1 MDQIFSPLS
10 KHIHY
15 PLLYLVNQGQRFLL
29 CSVNKIKDSFCIQS
43 SKPRSILMDQRFLM
57 PRPTAAAQAKKA
69 QLATAREKQTEA
81 QTMASLQKVL
91 LELNQE
97 LLDSRKTVQDL
108 EISLVE
114 KERHVALL
122 STDLRRSQESVTS
135 LLSQLKSQKE
145 KYKAVYHELRI
156 ERQARKCGVDRRTLL
171 EQQID
176 LLKSAEISG
185 LQEAKNSSLAIKA
198 LQGENQSL
206 QSELSQCL
214 SLWEGRLHATQE
226 KFHQA
231 REMLKQSVRE
241 ITWLKKARHRA
252 DAWQNHAVWA
262 AREKLIKETNFHKLM
277 HKGVYTEDTRNLV
290 RLLVKAGCSQ
300 QYVNKVIVAV
310 LKSAG
315 IKTVGSVSRTTIARI
330 MREGFF
336 AAQIQLGYEMQNA
349 DGMTFSADGTGHRS
363 INYNSR
369 HVNLIAEDY
378 SGTGEKAEQQ
388 HVTRFLGIQSSLDG
402 SSKESIKDW
411 EKTLKA
417 IVELYNRSPF
427 GKRNGN
433 LLRIVDILIKLA
445 GMHSDHC
452 AKEKKDAQLM
462 EKKKEEATNQ
472 VLGEKVMLDKTEEE
486 LLPYFQQ
493 SEKAMIKA
501 AGGKEKWKALSEE
514 EQAEK
519 QAVAMEKLVIEL
531 GREAFDMLSDDE
543 KRILKLFIWAGCG
556 CHKDLNTVRGGG
568 GVKATQ
574 LAGAIFNHKD
584 DKKGHHDTFRWWWY
598 ENIGTQFT
606 FPDTSNTQFQ
616 SHCDAAAV
624 LLLHL
629 PCLIEF
635 LTSLCDNKQSSKF
648 NHMEQN
654 LWNALH
660 CSATKTELAVMALY
674 SQAIS
679 HPYMKVIHASGKN
692 KQNMLDLGPFHKKVY
707 SHMQR
712 IIGDPTFLIGPTASF
727 EMGSLDGEEWHYPD
741 VIKAINKM
749 EPELPYLKPLL
760 VTFFKATVEE
770 KKLAW
775 MPATN
780 DVDEGA
786 LGSFRVLMRKQP
798 QLTLLQHNA
807 LAMFFRNDTEAFMA
821 KMFTEK
827 EDYAF
832 LHKMAQ
838 ESQGEEKQRKNE
850 LVDHREATRVNK
862 LAKKAKKQQT
872 VEETKLRL
880 AGINLILD
888 KDRVTALKG
897 KALKDHLKA
906 FHSAGAPNLQNFK
919 QSGAKVEEIR
929 QALRDAVDLY
939 NDGKWNP
946 LKETDDTSESGEE
959 FDFPE
964 EGNEDIDAWES
975 CDDD

>member
-1 MDQIFSPLS
+1 
-10 KHIHY
+10 
-15 PLLYLVNQGQRFLL
+15 
-29 CSVNKIKDSFCIQS
+29 
-43 SKPRSILMDQRFLM
+43 M

-81 QTMASLQKVL
+81 QTMASLQK
-91 LELNQE
+91 
-97 LLDSRKTVQDL
+97 
-108 EISLVE
+108 
-114 KERHVALL
+114 
-122 STDLRRSQESVTS
+122 
-135 LLSQLKSQKE
+135 
-145 KYKAVYHELRI
+145 
-156 ERQARKCGVDRRTLL
+156 
-171 EQQID
+171 
-176 LLKSAEISG
+176 
-185 LQEAKNSSLAIKA
+185 
-198 LQGENQSL
+198 
-206 QSELSQCL
+206 CL

-349 DGMTFSADGTGHRS
+349 EGMTFSADGTGHRS

-388 HVTRFLGIQSSLDG
+388 HVTCFLGIQSSLDG

-556 CHKDLNTVRGGG
+556 CHKDLNTVRGGYAAVIKWWSENKIEPPILLANRDNAAHNQRAFEMTSRG

-584 DKKGHHDTFRWWWY
+584 DKKGHHDTFWWW
-598 ENIGTQFT
+598 
-606 FPDTSNTQFQ
+606 
-616 SHCDAAAV
+616 C
-624 LLLHL
+624 LH
-629 PCLIEF
+629 
-635 LTSLCDNKQSSKF
+635 DNKQSSKF

-660 CSATKTELAVMALY
+660 CSATKTELA
-674 SQAIS
+674 
-679 HPYMKVIHASGKN
+679 
-692 KQNMLDLGPFHKKVY
+692 
-707 SHMQR
+707 R

-780 DVDEGA
+780 NVDEGA

-832 LHKMAQ
+832 LHKMAR
-838 ESQGEEKQRKNE
+838 ESQGEEKQRKKE
-850 LVDHREATRVNK
+850 
-862 LAKKAKKQQT
+862 
-872 VEETKLRL
+872 
-880 AGINLILD
+880 
-888 KDRVTALKG
+888 VTALKG

-946 LKETDDTSESGEE
+946 LKETDDISESGEE